1 MDEVVRHGL
10 HDNVIAT
17 GIMVLWRCSSQHV
30 LVAIKPTTSDGAHTV
45 PVSGAELASSCCCCF
60 FFFFCSRFM
69 MSTTCSFDS
78 ED

>member
-1 MDEVVRHGL
+1 MRHGL

-17 GIMVLWRCSSQHV
+17 GIMVLWRCSSQHASV
-30 LVAIKPTTSDGAHTV
+30 TIKPTTSDGAHTV
-45 PVSGAELASSCCCCF
+45 PVSGAERASSCCFLF
-60 FFFFCSRFM
+60 FFLFFSSRFM